1 MDRQERT
8 RSTHFRGSYSLG
20 SHFLGSVLGRQLFWL
35 AALLS
40 LFLIGCAAQE
50 IPAQPDPAD
59 QVQPSPAQPD
69 SAQTT
74 SQSIMPASDSGSQKG
89 IVSANAAV
97 DPTVRPAPQPGQE
110 SAQPAPEVK
119 PAEVQPVPPLMQV
132 LNIADTVERTRPAVV
147 SIVAEARVR
156 GVYGEVFSVFG
167 NGTGV
172 IFDPKGLVLTNTHVI
187 SRAISII
194 VIMDDGSQEKAT
206 IIGADPMSDLAVL
219 QLPGRDYPYLPL
231 NTGASPRVGNWVI
244 AIGNALALPG
254 GPTVTVGVV
263 SALGRSLDVSP
274 EITLYDLIQTDT
286 VMNPGSSG
294 GPLLNLDGELV
305 GINTAVQRFSQSGT
319 RIEGVGFAINMETA
333 NLISDQILE
342 LGRVRWSWMGAFLD
356 DLDPKRAAE
365 VGLPIRE
372 GVVVLKLF
380 KDGPSDKAGI
390 LPGDII
396 LAMDGQ
402 KVSTTRVLTRL
413 LRQEFKPRQEV
424 QVELFRKG
432 SKLTLPLVLQERPRS

>member
-8 RSTHFRGSYSLG
+8 RSTHSLGSYSLG
-20 SHFLGSVLGRQLFWL
+20 SYFLGSVLGRQLFWL

-69 SAQTT
+69 SAQPT
-74 SQSIMPASDSGSQKG
+74 SQPIIPASDSASQRG

-187 SRAISII
+187 NRATNII

-413 LRQEFKPRQEV
+413 LRQEFKPRQEI
-424 QVELFRKG
+424 QVELFREG
-432 SKLTLPLVLQERPRS
+432 TKLTLPLLLQERPRS